1 MKNRTDLNDLRKQAL
16 VHNIHYVKKCVCHS
30 EMSDSLCPQ
39 GLYIRLKT
47 KMQSIN
53 LFLTGAWVTNSETK
67 YIKELD
73 KNKQI

>member
-1 MKNRTDLNDLRKQAL
+1 MWKSVL
-16 VHNIHYVKKCVCHS
+16 VTQKYLT
-30 EMSDSLCPQ
+30 LCDPQ